1 MPVMNTCQQGVNQG
15 STVSD
20 RNPSPLMII
29 SGGVWHTYDVT
40 RPEHEIPRLGLK
52 HPRGCVQ
59 QVNTSLVLNYLVII
73 PRTQQSSLLSVI
85 CDHSIVESPV
95 VQPPQTPSTRTIIV
109 GCTQSVSVPIRALS
123 GEYVLIHGTQ
133 QSSLPSA
140 ICNSSIVASPV
151 VEPPRTPSTGTIVG
165 CTKSVSVPIRALL

>member
-52 HPRGCVQ
+52 HPQGCVQ

-73 PRTQQSSLLSVI
+73 PRTQQSSLSSVI
-85 CDHSIVESPV
+85 CDH
-95 VQPPQTPSTRTIIV
+95 
-109 GCTQSVSVPIRALS
+109 
-123 GEYVLIHGTQ
+123 
-133 QSSLPSA
+133 
-140 ICNSSIVASPV
+140 SIVASPV
-151 VEPPRTPSTGTIVG
+151 VEPPQTPSTGTIFR
-165 CTKSVSVPIRALL
+165 CTVHTVSVSTHSCSLRQVCPDPWHPTIIPPVGEMRQFHRGVPSS